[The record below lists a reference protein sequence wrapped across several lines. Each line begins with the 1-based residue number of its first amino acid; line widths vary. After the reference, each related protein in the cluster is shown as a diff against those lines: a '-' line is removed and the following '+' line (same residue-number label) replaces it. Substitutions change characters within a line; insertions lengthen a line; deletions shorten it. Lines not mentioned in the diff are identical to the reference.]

1 MSGQCSQGSSC
12 RFRHV
17 SEGCEDGAQFTIDVG
32 QHATTDQPVP
42 PEKKVSGNRKT
53 DRPPAKDKSAT
64 PPCPETPG
72 LCYPSSDPIIL
83 VADLVKQTAS
93 PMNTLQ
99 VLNPT
104 HSFHYPDRCTPYHQ
118 VTSLGLR
125 TGSPFRRIPM
135 ARIVRKTHSQTS
147 PPPRPRPARPIPLP
161 GSAARQNRPAR

>member
-12 RFRHV
+12 RFRHI
-17 SEGCEDGAQFTIDVG
+17 SEGYEDGAQITVDAE
-32 QHATTDQPVP
+32 QHTKTDEPFPSEKRVP
-42 PEKKVSGNRKT
+42 GNRKT
-53 DRPPAKDKSAT
+53 DRHSAKDKSTT

-93 PMNTLQ
+93 PMTTLQ
-99 VLNPT
+99 VLNLT

-118 VTSLGLR
+118 ATSLGLR
-125 TGSPFRRIPM
+125 TESPFRRIPT
-135 ARIVRKTHSQTS
+135 ARIVRKTPSQTS
-147 PPPRPRPARPIPLP
+147 PPPRPQPARPIPLP